1 MELHADHAN
10 PIGRKVNNT
19 SCSATMCVPVSIFC
33 NRHARCLNPAPV
45 RHADHVDTLVW
56 HDQPPRPLR
65 SPILVA
71 AFEGLFD
78 VGGAATGAIEAL
90 RLHDPIA
97 LGSID
102 PDPFFDFSERR
113 PEARITEVGKRVID
127 WPENRVDGLLLPGQD
142 RDLVLMQGVEP
153 HLLWRT
159 FADDI
164 VEVVN
169 HLDVAMVVTLGAM
182 IAEVPHTRPP
192 TITGSTAD
200 AELAGVL
207 RLDQPTYEG
216 PTGVIGVVLERLES
230 AGVPA
235 VSLRAGVPHY
245 VSGSPNPKASRAL
258 LERFERVTG
267 LPTRW
272 SSLDDESRAWELRV
286 NEAMDGDD
294 DITQYVRRLEQR
306 FDARTAESL
315 PNADDLAAEFQRFL
329 RQHGDD

>member
-1 MELHADHAN
+1 ML
-10 PIGRKVNNT
+10 R
-19 SCSATMCVPVSIFC
+19 
-33 NRHARCLNPAPV
+33 RHAGE
-45 RHADHVDTLVW
+45 VDTLVW

-90 RLHDPIA
+90 RLHDPVS

-113 PEARITEVGKRVID
+113 PGARITEGGRRVTD
-127 WPENRVDGLLLPGQD
+127 WPENRVDCLLLPDQD

-153 HLLWRT
+153 HLMWRT
-159 FADDI
+159 FAAAI
-164 VEVVN
+164 VEVVD
-169 HLDVAMVVTLGAM
+169 HLNVAMVVTLGAM

-200 AELAGVL
+200 AELAEVL
-207 RLDQPTYEG
+207 RLGQPTYEG

-272 SSLDDESRAWELRV
+272 SSLDNESQAWEQRV
-286 NEAMDGDD
+286 SDAMVGDD
-294 DITQYVRRLEQR
+294 DITNYVGRLEER

>member
-1 MELHADHAN
+1 M
-10 PIGRKVNNT
+10 
-19 SCSATMCVPVSIFC
+19 
-33 NRHARCLNPAPV
+33 
-45 RHADHVDTLVW
+45 DTLVW

-97 LGSID
+97 LGAID
-102 PDPFFDFSERR
+102 PDPYFNFSERR
-113 PEARITEVGKRVID
+113 PEVHLTDNGDRVIE
-127 WPENRVDGLLLPGQD
+127 WPENRVDCLLLPEQD

-153 HLLWRT
+153 HLMWRT
-159 FADDI
+159 FADAI
-164 VEVVN
+164 VEVVD
-169 HLDVAMVVTLGAM
+169 HLGVAMVITLGAM

-192 TITGSTAD
+192 TITGSTTD
-200 AELAGVL
+200 AELATLL

-216 PTGVIGVVLERLES
+216 PTGVIGVVLERLER

-245 VSGSPNPKASRAL
+245 VSGTPNPKASRAL

-272 SSLDDESRAWELRV
+272 SNLDDEARAWESRV
-286 NEAMDGDD
+286 TDAMEGDD
-294 DITQYVRRLEQR
+294 DITNYVRRLESR